1 MRADGKI
8 VLAVTGGI
16 GSGKSAVCS
25 ILASRGIPV
34 YDSDSRTKALYV
46 EVPGL
51 MSRISEALGTDAAG
65 PDGRPDT
72 RKLASLVFS
81 DPEKLRLLEG
91 IVYPEVK
98 KDFRRWAD
106 GLSGSRIVAI
116 ESAVILEKPFFRDMY
131 DKVLVVDAPV
141 ELRLRRAAARD
152 GSDPERIRARMDE
165 QKLLNSI
172 SEDRRVDGVDYIIEN
187 DGDLTALE
195 RKTDEVIDYLKKTH
209 EITDY

>member
-25 ILASRGIPV
+25 VLASRGIPV

-172 SEDRRVDGVDYIIEN
+172 SEGRRVDGVDYIIEN
-187 DGDLTALE
+187 TGTPDDLR
-195 RKTDEVIDYLKKTH
+195 RKVEQFIDTNYRK
-209 EITDY
+209 

>member
-25 ILASRGIPV
+25 VLASRGIPV

-51 MSRISEALGTDAAG
+51 MSRISEALGTDAAD

-81 DPEKLRLLEG
+81 DPEKLRLLEE

-152 GSDPERIRARMDE
+152 GSDPGRVRARMDE

-172 SEDRRVDGVDYIIEN
+172 SEGRRVDGVDYIIEN

-195 RKTDEVIDYLKKTH
+195 RKTDEVIDYLKKTD
-209 EITDY
+209 EIID

>member
-1 MRADGKI
+1 M
-8 VLAVTGGI
+8 
-16 GSGKSAVCS
+16 
-25 ILASRGIPV
+25 
-34 YDSDSRTKALYV
+34 
-46 EVPGL
+46 
-51 MSRISEALGTDAAG
+51 
-65 PDGRPDT
+65 
-72 RKLASLVFS
+72 
-81 DPEKLRLLEG
+81 LEG

-172 SEDRRVDGVDYIIEN
+172 SEGRRVDGVDYIIEN

>member
-51 MSRISEALGTDAAG
+51 MSRISEAVGTDAAG

-172 SEDRRVDGVDYIIEN
+172 SEGRRVDGVDYIIEN